1 MAMRFDTIRCWR
13 RGTGAAA
20 LLLGALCGLAA
31 CDDDDG
37 ARLAPAEI
45 GGSDAGLVDGPAATA
60 RFDNPANVEV
70 GPDGTVY
77 VADYNN
83 NAVRAIATD
92 GGVRTLVARDD
103 FQRPFG
109 LAYGNGVL
117 YVETDGN
124 DSGMRDITTGTVWR
138 VDPASGAASVVA
150 RNIGRPRGLLVI
162 DASRIAI
169 SDMAHHV
176 IALLDPH
183 SGAVT
188 ALAGSAD
195 MPGDVDGSGAAARFN
210 RPYGMALADD
220 GALLVADRDNN
231 RIRKVTLAGVVTTF
245 AGTGAEGHADGALAS
260 ATLHNPQDVAAH
272 GGIVYVADTQNF
284 LVRRIADGAMT
295 TIAGNGERGYAP
307 GQGTDAAFAGLEGAS
322 LTADGRTLWI
332 ADGSGGEDDGFNRV
346 RRIAV
351 H

>member
-1 MAMRFDTIRCWR
+1 MAMQSTFRHLRLA
-13 RGTGAAA
+13 GLLLAAA
-20 LLLGALCGLAA
+20 LGLAA
-31 CDDDDG
+31 CDDDNDD
-37 ARLAPAEI
+37 AALAPVEI
-45 GGSDAGLVDGPAATA
+45 GNGDAGLVNGPAATA
-60 RFDNPANVEV
+60 RFDNPANVEA

-83 NAVRAIATD
+83 DAVRAIATD
-92 GGVRTLVARDD
+92 GTVRTLVARED
-103 FQRPFG
+103 FSRPFG
-109 LAYGNGVL
+109 LAYGNGAL
-117 YVETDGN
+117 YVQTDGN
-124 DSGMRDITTGTVWR
+124 DTGQRDITTGTVWR

-150 RNIGRPRGLLVI
+150 RNIGRPRGLLVL
-162 DASRIAI
+162 DANRIAI

-176 IALLDPH
+176 VSLLNPGT
-183 SGAVT
+183 GAVT
-188 ALAGSAD
+188 VLAGSAD
-195 MPGDVDGSGAAARFN
+195 APGFVDDSGAAARFN
-210 RPYGMALADD
+210 RPYGLALASD

-231 RIRKVTLAGVVTTF
+231 RIRKLTLAGVVTTF

-260 ATLHNPQDVAAH
+260 ATLHNPQDVAVH

-295 TIAGNGERGYAP
+295 TIAGTGERGYAP
-307 GQGTDAAFAGLEGAS
+307 GEGTSAQFAGLEGVD
-322 LTADGRTLWI
+322 LTDDGGTLWI